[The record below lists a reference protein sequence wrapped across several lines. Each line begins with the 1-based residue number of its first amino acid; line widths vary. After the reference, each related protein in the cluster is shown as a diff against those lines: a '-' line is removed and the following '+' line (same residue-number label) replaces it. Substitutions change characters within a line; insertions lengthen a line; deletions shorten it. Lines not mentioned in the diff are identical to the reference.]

1 MYANIH
7 LPLKRGERR
16 EVLLSLEP
24 MKGVAIL
31 SGGLDSTVSLAAAT
45 RKMDVVLA
53 LTFDYGQ
60 RAARRE
66 REASAK
72 IARHYRIPHR
82 VVAIWW
88 LAGLTRTALVN
99 RSAKLPRHEMSER
112 SARAVWVPNRN
123 GVFIEI
129 AAAHA
134 ESLGAK
140 RLITG
145 FNREEAATFPDNSK
159 AYVSAVNRALSFSTA
174 NGVRVVSFTGAL
186 DKKEIVKLG
195 RRLGA
200 PLDQIWPCYEGGRTW
215 CRACESCLR
224 SLRALHG

>member
-1 MYANIH
+1 
-7 LPLKRGERR
+7 
-16 EVLLSLEP
+16 

-60 RAARRE
+60 RAAKRE
-66 REASAK
+66 RDASAK
-72 IARHYRIPHR
+72 IARHYKVPHR
-82 VVAIWW
+82 VITIPW
-88 LAGLTRTALVN
+88 LAGLTGTALVN
-99 RSAKLPRHEMSER
+99 RKAKLPVNEMSER
-112 SARAVWVPNRN
+112 SAKAVWVPNRN

-134 ESLGAK
+134 ESLGAT

-145 FNREEAATFPDNSK
+145 FNKEEAVTFPDNSP
-159 AYVSAVNRALSFSTA
+159 AYVHAVNKALSFSTA
-174 NGVRVVSFTGAL
+174 NGVRVVSFTGTL
-186 DKKEIVKLG
+186 EKKGIVNLG
-195 RRLGA
+195 RRLNA
-200 PLDQIWPCYEGGRTW
+200 PLKFIWPCYEGGRRW
-215 CRACESCLR
+215 CGECESCLR

>member
-1 MYANIH
+1 
-7 LPLKRGERR
+7 
-16 EVLLSLEP
+16 

-66 REASAK
+66 RTASAK
-72 IARHYRIPHR
+72 IARHYRVPHR
-82 VVAIWW
+82 VIPIPW
-88 LAGLTRTALVN
+88 LAGLTSTALVN
-99 RSAKLPRHEMSER
+99 RRAQLPLNEMSEH
-112 SARAVWVPNRN
+112 SAKAVWVPNRN

-134 ESLGAK
+134 ESLGAE

-145 FNREEAATFPDNSK
+145 FNKEEAVTFPDNST
-159 AYVSAVNRALSFSTA
+159 AYVSAINYALSYSTA
-174 NGVRVVSFTGAL
+174 NGVRVVSFTGNL
-186 DKKEIVKLG
+186 EKKGIVNLG
-195 RRLGA
+195 RRLNA
-200 PLDQIWPCYEGGRTW
+200 PLKHIWPCYEGGKRW
-215 CRACESCLR
+215 CGECESCLR

>member
-1 MYANIH
+1 
-7 LPLKRGERR
+7 
-16 EVLLSLEP
+16 

-60 RAARRE
+60 RAAKRE
-66 REASAK
+66 RDASAK
-72 IARHYRIPHR
+72 IARHYKVPHR
-82 VVAIWW
+82 VIAIPW
-88 LAGLTRTALVN
+88 LAGLTGTALVN
-99 RSAKLPRHEMSER
+99 RKAKLPVNEMSER
-112 SARAVWVPNRN
+112 SAKAVWVPNRN

-134 ESLGAK
+134 ESLGAT

-145 FNREEAATFPDNSK
+145 FNKEEAVTFPDNSP
-159 AYVSAVNRALSFSTA
+159 AYVHAVNKALSFSTA
-174 NGVRVVSFTGAL
+174 NGVRVVSFTGTL
-186 DKKEIVKLG
+186 EKKGIVNLG
-195 RRLGA
+195 RRLDA
-200 PLDQIWPCYEGGRTW
+200 PLRFIWPCYEGGKRW
-215 CRACESCLR
+215 CGECESCLR

>member
-1 MYANIH
+1 
-7 LPLKRGERR
+7 
-16 EVLLSLEP
+16 

-31 SGGLDSTVSLAAAT
+31 SGGLDSTVSLAVAV
-45 RKMDVVLA
+45 RKMEVVLA

-66 REASAK
+66 RGASAK
-72 IARHYRIPHR
+72 IARHFRIPHR
-82 VVAIWW
+82 AIATPW
-88 LAGLTRTALVN
+88 LAALTRTALVN
-99 RSAKLPRHEMSER
+99 RKAALPRHEMSER
-112 SARAVWVPNRN
+112 SAKAVWVPNRN

-134 ESLGAK
+134 ESAGAT

-159 AYVSAVNRALSFSTA
+159 AYVGAVNRSLSYSTA
-174 NGVRVVSFTGAL
+174 NGVRVVSYTIDL
-186 DKKEIVKLG
+186 DKRAIVRLG
-195 RRLGA
+195 RKIGA
-200 PLDQIWPCYEGGRTW
+200 PLEHIWPCYEGGRAW
-215 CRACESCLR
+215 CGSCESCLR

>member
-1 MYANIH
+1 
-7 LPLKRGERR
+7 
-16 EVLLSLEP
+16 

-31 SGGLDSTVSLAAAT
+31 SGGLDSTVSLAAAA

-66 REASAK
+66 REASAR
-72 IARHYRIPHR
+72 IARRYGIPHR
-82 VVAIWW
+82 VVRIPW
-88 LAGLTRTALVN
+88 LAPLTRTALVD
-99 RSAKLPRHEMSER
+99 RRARLPRNEMSAR

-134 ESLGAK
+134 ESLGA
-140 RLITG
+140 RALVTG
-145 FNREEAATFPDNSK
+145 FNREEAATFPDNSPE
-159 AYVSAVNRALSFSTA
+159 YVRAVNRALSYSTA
-174 NGVRVVSFTGAL
+174 NGVRVVSYTAGL
-186 DKKEIVKLG
+186 DKRGIVRLG

-200 PLDQIWPCYEGGRTW
+200 PIEIIWPCYEGGRRW
-215 CRACESCLR
+215 CGACESCLR
-224 SLRALHG
+224 CLRALHE